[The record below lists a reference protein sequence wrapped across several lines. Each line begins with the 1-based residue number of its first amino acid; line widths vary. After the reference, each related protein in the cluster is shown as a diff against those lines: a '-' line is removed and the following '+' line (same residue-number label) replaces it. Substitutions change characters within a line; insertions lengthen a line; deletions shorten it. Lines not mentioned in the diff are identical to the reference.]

1 MVLMEPRRL
10 VMCYKSTSAI
20 CQKSKAQF
28 EVSIKPTAL
37 CLIHFCPLKHWGRIS
52 SYDILQAAGEHDAA
66 IVFISV
72 QFLAGL
78 QAGASL

>member
-10 VMCYKSTSAI
+10 VMRYKSRSAI

-28 EVSIKPTAL
+28 EVSIKPAAL

-52 SYDILQAAGEHDAA
+52 SYGILQAAGEHDAT
-66 IVFISV
+66 IVSI
-72 QFLAGL
+72 FL
-78 QAGASL
+78 